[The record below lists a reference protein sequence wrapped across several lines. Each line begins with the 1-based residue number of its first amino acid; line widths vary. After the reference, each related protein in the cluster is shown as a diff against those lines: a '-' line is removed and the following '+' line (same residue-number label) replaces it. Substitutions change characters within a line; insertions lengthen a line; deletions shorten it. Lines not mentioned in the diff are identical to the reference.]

1 MNQKKRI
8 ALNEDELKRVNV
20 LVSNKSDE
28 VESILKRVQ
37 RVEEDSL
44 KKDERIHIQ
53 AERLEE
59 TERKLNLLSSQSETI
74 TKREAALV
82 ADSQSMKQTLN
93 LLRQKLKTETERSE
107 KEEKR
112 ARRLSTNVSVLKEQ
126 CRKLKAMAQLRDSQ
140 KELEVLSKSTFSA
153 AESMR
158 ELALRRDS
166 SRSSLDFTSFA

>member
-59 TERKLNLLSSQSETI
+59 TERKLNLLSSQSETV

-82 ADSQSMKQTLN
+82 ADSQSMKQTMN
-93 LLRQKLKTETERSE
+93 L
-107 KEEKR
+107 
-112 ARRLSTNVSVLKEQ
+112 
-126 CRKLKAMAQLRDSQ
+126 C
-140 KELEVLSKSTFSA
+140 
-153 AESMR
+153 
-158 ELALRRDS
+158 
-166 SRSSLDFTSFA
+166 SLIKILIQ